1 MDIAYAPF
9 IERFQTFW
17 LEVKNYD
24 ITKGRPKLDLWIKVW
39 PRSLLAHS
47 TNQRTTA
54 LYVVYLVHMF
64 GSVNTLVDKY
74 IILVVFLIGIRHLL
88 IISMT
93 SF

>member
-9 IERFQTFW
+9 IERFQTFL

-47 TNQRTTA
+47 INQITTA
-54 LYVVYLVHMF
+54 LYVVHFVHMF
-64 GSVNTLVDKY
+64 GSVNTLVEKY
-74 IILVVFLIGIRHLL
+74 IILVAFLIGILHLL
-88 IISMT
+88 IISLT